1 MRLHAEQGSGADAQK
16 PPLRSRFRAELT
28 AGDMQTSH
36 KGLGISASEWA
47 VFMQHATASL
57 EKFAV
62 PEAERDE
69 VLTFLTSL
77 QGDIVLITRVV
88 VPPSVHAA
96 EAALTIQPG
105 PPSLLLPAV
114 QPG

>member
-1 MRLHAEQGSGADAQK
+1 
-16 PPLRSRFRAELT
+16 T

-36 KGLGISASEWA
+36 KGLGISASEW
-47 VFMQHATASL
+47 VIFMRYATVTL

-62 PEAERDE
+62 PAAERDE
-69 VLTFLTSL
+69 VLAFLTSL
-77 QGDIVLITRVV
+77 QGDVVLMTRVV